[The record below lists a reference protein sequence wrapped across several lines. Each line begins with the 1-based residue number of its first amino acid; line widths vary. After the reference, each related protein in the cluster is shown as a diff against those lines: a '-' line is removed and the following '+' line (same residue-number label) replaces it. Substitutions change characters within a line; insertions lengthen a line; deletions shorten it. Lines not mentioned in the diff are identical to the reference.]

1 MIRIA
6 VPTDT
11 SMPQIP
17 SPPKEG
23 LGHAVVAS
31 QSRHLLRVLLDL
43 APNARLQRIE
53 YALGWW
59 RQSNP
64 K

>member
-1 MIRIA
+1 
-6 VPTDT
+6 
-11 SMPQIP
+11 
-17 SPPKEG
+17 
-23 LGHAVVAS
+23 
-31 QSRHLLRVLLDL
+31 LLDL